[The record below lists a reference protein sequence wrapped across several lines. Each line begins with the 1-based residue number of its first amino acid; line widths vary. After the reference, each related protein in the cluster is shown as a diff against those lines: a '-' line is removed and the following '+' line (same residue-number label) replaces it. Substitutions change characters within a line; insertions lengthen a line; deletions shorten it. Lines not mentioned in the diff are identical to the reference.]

1 MQDSIE
7 QLLINVGEEMNTR
20 DFVFELGI
28 EEIPAQYVKTM
39 ADSFQ
44 SNLRSAL
51 EELHIRFEKMQIFY
65 TPRRLVAYVSAMADY
80 QDDVVQL
87 IKGPAAKVAF
97 EQDGITPSRAL
108 QGFLRK
114 IAKDVSD
121 VTIRSDG
128 KADYVYVNSTKSGVS
143 VEEALPGPLAE
154 VVHRIYQPNP
164 MRWASFKMRFVR
176 PVRWVLCMY
185 GDKVIPVSLE
195 CACGGNVTIGNRALS
210 DNPIVIPAAENY
222 FRIMEENSVI
232 VDLEDRKTHILQQ
245 LQQIEHAYG
254 VDVDKDSTLLEE
266 ICNLVEYPTC
276 AVSHFEEDYL
286 AMPDVII
293 QTPMKTQQRYFPIY
307 KDGKMCNG
315 FVVVR
320 NGNDKYIDNVIKGN
334 ERVLR
339 SRLADAQFFYD
350 EDKKT
355 TLAEKA
361 AQLEN
366 VVFIT
371 KAGSYADKITRV
383 KVIASR
389 LAQKVGFAN
398 VDELCTAITLMK
410 ADLVSSVVREY
421 TEIQGT
427 MGGVFA
433 RNDGYNEDICT
444 AISEQ
449 YLPTFYGDRL
459 PSTEMSAI
467 LAISDKLDTIMSL
480 VAVNLKPSGSA
491 DPYGTRRQILG
502 ILATMLAYHFDVN
515 LDAFIQECT
524 DLYEAMYQAEGET
537 KDSFTQFLSSFF
549 VQRLKVFLIDEK
561 GYSAEDVAKISIN
574 SINIYRSINKANAIH
589 NVAATDW
596 YQEFERIFNRVA
608 KLIKNNAT
616 ESRFSGEISDPEA
629 DKMFRCYCDI
639 RGQIAEKIKV
649 QNYEEAI
656 VSVAQ
661 FGREIDTFMSEN
673 LALCE
678 DETRKNNRIA
688 FFQDFC
694 ALCSEIISI
703 N

>member
-1 MQDSIE
+1 
-7 QLLINVGEEMNTR
+7 MNTR

-39 ADSFQ
+39 ADSFHA
-44 SNLRSAL
+44 NLKSTL
-51 EELHIRFEKMQIFY
+51 EELHIPFEKLQLFY
-65 TPRRLVAYVSAMADY
+65 TPRRLAAYVSAMAES
-80 QDDVVQL
+80 QDEVQQL

-97 EQDGITPSRAL
+97 EQDGVTPSRAL
-108 QGFLRK
+108 QGFLKK

-121 VTIRSDG
+121 VTIQSDG
-128 KADYVYVNSTKSGVS
+128 KADYVYVNNIKRGVS

-154 VVHRIYQPNP
+154 VVRRIYQPNP
-164 MRWASFKMRFVR
+164 MRWANFKMRFVR
-176 PVRWVLCMY
+176 PVRWALCMY

-195 CACGGNVTIGNRALS
+195 CACGGNTTIGNRALS
-210 DNPIVIPAAENY
+210 DKAIVIPSAEDY
-222 FRIMEENSVI
+222 FRLMEENHVI
-232 VDLEDRKTHILQQ
+232 VELEERKNQILRQ
-245 LQQIEHAYG
+245 LQQIETIYG
-254 VDVDKDSTLLEE
+254 VEVDKDPSLLEE

-276 AVSHFEEDYL
+276 AVGHFEENYL

-307 KDGKMCNG
+307 KGGKMYNG

-320 NGNDKYIDNVIKGN
+320 NGDNKHIENVVKGN

-355 TLAEKA
+355 TLSEKA
-361 AQLEN
+361 ALLEN

-383 KVIASR
+383 MAIANR
-389 LAQKVGFAN
+389 LAQKVGFTN
-398 VDELCTAITLMK
+398 VDELSTAISLMK

-421 TEIQGT
+421 TEIQGI

-433 RNDGYNEDICT
+433 RNDGYSEDICT

-449 YLPTFYGDRL
+449 YLPTFYGDKL
-459 PSTEMSAI
+459 PSTELSAI
-467 LAISDKLDTIMSL
+467 LSISDKLDTIMSL

-491 DPYGTRRQILG
+491 DPYGIRRQILG
-502 ILATMLAYHFDVN
+502 VLATMLAYHFDVN
-515 LDAFIQECT
+515 LDAFIQECS
-524 DLYEAMYQAEGET
+524 DLYAPMYQEEGET
-537 KDSFTQFLSSFF
+537 KDSFLQFLSTFF
-549 VQRLKVFLIDEK
+549 VQRLKVFLTDEK
-561 GYSAEDVAKISIN
+561 GYSAEDVAKISVN
-574 SINIYRSINKANAIH
+574 TINIYRSINKANAIH

-616 ESRFSGEISDPEA
+616 ESLFNADVSDPEA
-629 DKMFRCYCDI
+629 EKMFSSYYNI
-639 RGQIAEKIKV
+639 RSRIAEMIKD
-649 QNYEEAI
+649 QNYEDAI
-656 VSVAQ
+656 AAVAR
-661 FGREIDTFMSEN
+661 FGREIDTFMSDN

-694 ALCSEIISI
+694 VLCSDIISI
-703 N
+703 G